1 MSSLRATNLHT
12 GEVSELGHDD
22 VSEHLA
28 DWIRHEYRGR
38 PIPAPKPQPVA
49 RPITDAEWA
58 ETERLRDIRFYRYQ
72 DEVNGTEPIETD
84 DECEDSEEEQ

>member
-1 MSSLRATNLHT
+1 MSQLRATNLQT

-38 PIPAPKPQPVA
+38 PNPVGEPQ
-49 RPITDAEWA
+49 RPISRPMTAAEWD
-58 ETERLRDIRFYRYQ
+58 EYDRLRDVRFYRYQ
-72 DEVNGTEPIETD
+72 DELNETESIEID
-84 DECEDSEEEQ
+84 DTSESEDEE